1 MVKKTETTKA
11 DASKK
16 EQKNVPDMPQQ
27 ETIGFHKGSLMT
39 LSKERQELMRILGIV
54 EQLMQMH
61 VKALQ
66 ELGVDL
72 QKMADQASKKKPIE
86 DLVDKESKK

>member
-1 MVKKTETTKA
+1 MAEEEKMG
-11 DASKK
+11 K
-16 EQKNVPDMPQQ
+16 EEQ
-27 ETIGFHKGSLMT
+27 IGFHKGSLST
-39 LSKERQELMRILGIV
+39 LAKERQEMVKILNIV

-72 QKMADQASKKKPIE
+72 SKEIKKAEKEAKKKKPIE
-86 DLVDKESKK
+86 DILK

>member
-1 MVKKTETTKA
+1 MAEQEV
-11 DASKK
+11 SKD
-16 EQKNVPDMPQQ
+16 EQV
-27 ETIGFHKGSLMT
+27 GFHKGSLST
-39 LSKERQELMRILGIV
+39 LAKERQELLKMVNIV

-72 QKMADQASKKKPIE
+72 QKMAEEAEKQQGEKKPIE
-86 DLVDKESKK
+86 DIIKKEKKKE